1 MLSIPTN
8 AAEETTVKKRN
19 CSQWDSVSLRRF
31 SWVAGEQRLLARSPV
46 LKAAL
51 PPAAAQKFWV
61 THKSPLTRH
70 FTRALRDLPE
80 DYTRSSRLEYR
91 QLINT
96 YGTHCVSQLQLG
108 GRVQDV
114 TAVRVCEAALD
125 WVTADEVKDCLSLE
139 APVSIGAGKGRAQAA
154 FSQCEEQK
162 KKQNF
167 KQSFHKTYS
176 EHHTEVSD
184 RHSHSDLM
192 FSEGQNGKRSAH
204 DFYCC
209 VCPGDGSI
217 NTMRCSWGQ
226 GQGKLAVTVE
236 WASSL
241 WGDCSSPTDA
251 YVKGLLPGPGASEGN
266 RVERQQPSLGHSP
279 RPGAPMGGG
288 DQPAPPPAQQLGAA
302 VGHGHDGVRGV
313 RGAGRVRRLPLAAVD
328 WRVRVSCQR
337 KLSSS
342 VQQSAMGMMKS
353 AASVV
358 RNDWKVGL
366 KVSMVPMVNVQVG
379 LAGSRSKLAEFVT
392 QKSRKDKYAFIRHE
406 VSCQYYGFGISGKPP
421 LTGHFVLAVK
431 NLPSLYNK
439 ASQLEYHHLIHTYGT
454 HYVTQASLGGRVRD
468 VTAVQV
474 CQAALDGLT
483 VNEIKDCLSMEVA
496 VNTGVGSDQSS
507 FNSCKEN
514 KRVKF
519 QQSFHKT
526 YRERYVEEEGG
537 QNTDDLFFS
546 KNYVGVFSDWVKTL
560 KSLPGLLTY
569 SLRPIHT
576 LLGQDDPKQEALR
589 QAVSEY
595 IRERA
600 LWMDC
605 TKSCPAGT
613 RRSVL
618 DPCSCVCPGNSSTN
632 TMCCSRER
640 GLARLTVT
648 VDYSRERGLARLTV
662 TVERASDLRGDTLTA
677 TDAYVKIFF
686 DRRESRTVTIWNRKS
701 PVWTSHMDF
710 GSVRVTDAS
719 QLRVEVGDEDN
730 GWDDDLLG
738 ACNIPLKSGGPHH
751 RECYLKRG
759 HLRFHYSLPCGPNLR
774 GQRCS
779 EYVPQPPQHSIA
791 KGKGPFW

>member
-1 MLSIPTN
+1 MPKPSACTLLLLLFLLPVVSPECQTGTAAACMN
-8 AAEETTVKKRN
+8 ATFVPGHSLVGEGIDVTTLGRTGAHVLDT
-19 CSQWDSVSLRRF
+19 SQWRGPNGTCTLCRN
-31 SWVAGEQRLLARSPV
+31 
-46 LKAAL
+46 
-51 PPAAAQKFWV
+51 
-61 THKSPLTRH
+61 PL
-70 FTRALRDLPE
+70 
-80 DYTRSSRLEYR
+80 
-91 QLINT
+91 Q
-96 YGTHCVSQLQLG
+96 G
-108 GRVQDV
+108 GQ
-114 TAVRVCEAALD
+114 
-125 WVTADEVKDCLSLE
+125 W
-139 APVSIGAGKGRAQAA
+139 Q
-154 FSQCEEQK
+154 
-162 KKQNF
+162 
-167 KQSFHKTYS
+167 
-176 EHHTEVSD
+176 
-184 RHSHSDLM
+184 
-192 FSEGQNGKRSAH
+192 
-204 DFYCC
+204 
-209 VCPGDGSI
+209 
-217 NTMRCSWGQ
+217 
-226 GQGKLAVTVE
+226 
-236 WASSL
+236 
-241 WGDCSSPTDA
+241 
-251 YVKGLLPGPGASEGN
+251 
-266 RVERQQPSLGHSP
+266 
-279 RPGAPMGGG
+279 
-288 DQPAPPPAQQLGAA
+288 
-302 VGHGHDGVRGV
+302 
-313 RGAGRVRRLPLAAVD
+313 RLPLAAVD

-342 VQQSAMGMMKS
+342 VQQSAMGMMES

-358 RNDWKVGL
+358 QNDWKVGL
-366 KVSMVPMVNVQVG
+366 KVPVVPKVNVQVG

-392 QKSRKDKYAFIRHE
+392 QKSRKDKYTFVSHE
-406 VSCQYYGFGISGKPP
+406 VSCPYYRFGISGKPP

-496 VNTGVGSDQSS
+496 VNTGVGSDQSI
-507 FNSCKEN
+507 FNNCKEN

-526 YRERYVEEEGG
+526 YRERYAEEEGG

-576 LLGQDDPKQEALR
+576 LLGQDDPKREALG

-600 LWMDC
+600 LRVDC

-613 RRSVL
+613 RCSVL

-648 VDYSRERGLARLTV
+648 VEW
-662 TVERASDLRGDTLTA
+662 ASDLRGDTLTA

-701 PVWTSHMDF
+701 PVWNSHMDF

-719 QLRVEVGDEDN
+719 QLRVEVWDEDN